1 MPSGQQARAQAAA
14 IRPGR
19 RPTGGRQGPAEAA
32 QPGGSATPSGPGEP
46 AEPAGP
52 DRRDARP
59 ERDERQAPSDRVLAL
74 FGGHRLSPAQRRIAQ
89 YMIDHLTEAAFLSIT
104 DLAERVGV
112 SQPSVTRFATSLG
125 YSGFPA
131 LREALQPIA
140 LGAVAGVPDTDDEVR
155 RNELQA
161 AIDAEIENLEALRRA
176 VADPGQILDVGRE
189 LAGSVPLTVLGLR
202 ISVSLAEYFA
212 YAARR
217 IHPDVRLVTRGGS
230 VAYDALL
237 QSKEAGGTWV
247 LAFAMPRHAKE
258 TLAAM
263 RAARR
268 TGLRIALIT
277 DLTLGPLVD
286 EAEVTLTAGTGSRLV
301 FDSYAAPGVVAASV
315 LQAMADAHPER
326 TQLRLEGYEQAAEQ
340 HSFFLDD

>member
-1 MPSGQQARAQAAA
+1 MPSGQQARAQSAA

-19 RPTGGRQGPAEAA
+19 AGPAAKA
-32 QPGGSATPSGPGEP
+32 PPP
-46 AEPAGP
+46 APPADP
-52 DRRDARP
+52 PARV
-59 ERDERQAPSDRVLAL
+59 RAL
-74 FGGHRLSPAQRRIAQ
+74 FGEHRLSPARRRIAQ
-89 YMIDHLTEAAFLSIT
+89 YLIDHLTEAAFLSIT

-125 YSGFPA
+125 YSGYPA

-140 LGAVAGVPDTDDEVR
+140 LSAVAAAPDAAREEPR

-161 AIDAEIENLEALRRA
+161 AVDAEIENLEQLRRL
-176 VADPGQILDVGRE
+176 VADPGPIVTVGRE
-189 LAGSVPLTVLGLR
+189 LAASVPLTVVGLR
-202 ISVSLAEYFA
+202 ISASLAEYFA

-237 QSKEAGGTWV
+237 QSGEAGGGWV

-258 TLAAM
+258 TLAAL

-268 TGLRIALIT
+268 SGQRVALIT
-277 DLTLGPLVD
+277 DLALGPLVD
-286 EAEVTLTAGTGSRLV
+286 EADVTLTAGTGSRLV
-301 FDSYAAPGVVAASV
+301 FDSYAAPGLLAASL
-315 LQAMADAHPER
+315 LQAMADASPER
-326 TQLRLEGYEQAAEQ
+326 TQRRLEKYEQAAEQ
-340 HSFFLDD
+340 HDFFLEE

>member
-14 IRPGR
+14 ITPGQQS
-19 RPTGGRQGPAEAA
+19 PDTEAA
-32 QPGGSATPSGPGEP
+32 PT
-46 AEPAGP
+46 
-52 DRRDARP
+52 
-59 ERDERQAPSDRVLAL
+59 DRVLAL

-89 YMIDHLTEAAFLSIT
+89 YLVDHLTEAAFLSIT
-104 DLAERVGV
+104 ELAERVGV
-112 SQPSVTRFATSLG
+112 SQPSVTRFASSLG
-125 YSGFPA
+125 FSGFPA

-140 LGAVAGVPDTDDEVR
+140 LSAVARHPDTREEIR

-161 AIDAEIENLEALRRA
+161 AVDAEIENLESLRRLL
-176 VADPGQILDVGRE
+176 ADPNQILGVGRE
-189 LAGSVPLTVLGLR
+189 LARSTPLTILGLR

-237 QSKEAGGTWV
+237 QSREAGGTWV
-247 LAFAMPRHAKE
+247 LAFAMPRHANE

-268 TGLRIALIT
+268 TGLRVALIT

-286 EAEVTLTAGTGSRLV
+286 EADVALTAGTGSRLV
-301 FDSYAAPGVVAASV
+301 FDSYSAPGVLSAAV
-315 LQAMADAHPER
+315 LQAMADADPGR
-326 TQLRLEGYEQAAEQ
+326 TQVRLEGYEQAAEQ
-340 HSFFLDD
+340 HNFFLED